1 MENIHREE
9 NITIGQRI
17 GYFFLATLPPVICIA
32 AQFVIQLVVLLYTC
46 LQRIAKLQSELGRD
60 LVAEEMNSM
69 FEAAL
74 LESSTIATFI
84 YHVFGICI
92 FGLWYYW
99 VCVKKGTGV
108 NVKKMKISVP
118 EVTLSI
124 LMGIVLCLFANG
136 IVALEY
142 RIVPSVV
149 EDYMKMVESAGMF
162 EDTFS
167 IIAAVLLAPVGEE
180 ILCRGLTLDFAKKAF
195 PKFWQANILQAALF
209 GFIHLNWVQGIYAFA
224 IGLCLGYMR
233 ENYKSLFPAI
243 LIHFT
248 VNFSSTFWIEKA
260 FGWIPDTFLSDILLF
275 MIPFAMILCMVFL
288 AKKEKL
294 KKL

>member
-1 MENIHREE
+1 MESIYRKE
-9 NITIGQRI
+9 NITVGQRI
-17 GYFFLATLPPVICIA
+17 GYFFLATLPPVICIT
-32 AQFVIQLVVLLYTC
+32 AQFVIQLALLLYVG
-46 LQRIAKLQSELGRD
+46 LD
-60 LVAEEMNSM
+60 
-69 FEAAL
+69 EAAL
-74 LESSTIATFI
+74 MESSTFATFI
-84 YHVFGICI
+84 YHIFGICF
-92 FGLWYYW
+92 FGLWYY
-99 VCVKKGTGV
+99 VICVKKGA
-108 NVKKMKISVP
+108 NVPKEKKKISVLAY
-118 EVTLSI
+118 VLSI

-142 RIVPSVV
+142 RVVPSVV
-149 EDYMKMVESAGMF
+149 EAYMEMVERAGMF
-162 EDTFS
+162 QDTFS
-167 IIAAVLLAPVGEE
+167 VIAAVLLAPVGEE
-180 ILCRGLTLDFAKKAF
+180 LLCRGLILHFAKKAF

-233 ENYKSLFPAI
+233 ENYQSLVPAI

-260 FGWIPDTFLSDILLF
+260 FGWIPDTLLSDILLF
-275 MIPFAMILCMVFL
+275 VIPFVMILFMVFL